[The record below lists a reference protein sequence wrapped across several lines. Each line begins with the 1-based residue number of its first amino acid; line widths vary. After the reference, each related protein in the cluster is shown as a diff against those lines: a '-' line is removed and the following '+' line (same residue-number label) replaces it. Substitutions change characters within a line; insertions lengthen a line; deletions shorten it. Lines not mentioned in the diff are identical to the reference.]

1 MRKIFKQTLSM
12 IMVVV
17 MLICAAPLDGFVGLE
32 FDFDNPFNFEAK
44 AATDPYYSKYGV
56 TYNQLFNLY
65 PYYLSPEAETLII
78 SNMKKGY
85 NEVLDSYSDVP
96 FVESYMY
103 ALKEGVGIFVK
114 ELAGLLPFVDSTKE
128 ELINKTSVNLL
139 KEISGSS
146 GIISSVVKMVSDS
159 FSDFQTS
166 YDLATSIG
174 KNELLEDLRE
184 ACKNLSDSEIKD
196 IFDEMLDN
204 ADSYMEG
211 LDYGIEYYQ
220 FIISVYELQEINE
233 ELISILI
240 EHLPT
245 TGDFGSELIE
255 IRNDMHKNIVAH
267 VVKHFLTNA
276 GIKLIS
282 KAIKG
287 VLNKMVASSLEMT
300 KFASQL
306 TTAVASLATSVF
318 AEYIYDKILGGV
330 MADELVETTLYSAY
344 VYELGSAVTRTETNF
359 MRNLGKVT
367 DSDIAEYEA
376 IYSAYL
382 TSIKTTLVSALEI
395 AKNDLQRDYVKQSIA
410 LCDAYSYEKYI
421 NLCMQAL
428 KKDIDAGKVAKPPVV
443 ESSGSSSTVTPEE
456 SRVSIQEKFK
466 QLQAAYPPNQN
477 VTFTK
482 SYGGAIQCFGF
493 ARFAFNKLFDCDMP
507 SWYHNN
513 KRYEYGDNQNVVMI
527 GQLSGSAQMTEANVK
542 ELLFQSRL
550 GDIIQACGSYSQH
563 TMMVVDADET
573 GVTVYE
579 CNWHGECGI
588 YQRKISYA
596 SFAQSY
602 GTPHSVGGCG
612 VSLYRAANYDSLYW
626 DGSAVFYDDS
636 VNFVIDDNG
645 VLTKYN
651 GWQQYVVIP
660 EEVTAIGN
668 KAFYNN
674 DRIIQ
679 VVMTDNVKS
688 IGNEAF
694 YGCDNLYS
702 CEFSNKLETIG
713 DYVFRS
719 CNNLSSALMPN
730 TVLSVGQGAY
740 YECANLSVL
749 TLSEALTSINYG
761 TFYKATRLKEA
772 IIPDGVTQIH
782 ESAFS
787 GCSNLEIVNLPK
799 ELVRLYEYA
808 FADCVSIQKINVPK
822 SLTTGSYNA
831 NSASSSYTGAF
842 KGCSNLKTVDFEEGC
857 TEIPYGLFA
866 NCDGLESIEI
876 PDTVTTIEKGA
887 FYNAKN
893 LKEVDIGN
901 SVTSINTSAFSGCVS
916 LSEIIVPNSVTVIEN
931 WAFDDCVS
939 LKDITLSK
947 SLKSIGASAF
957 RKTAIESIEIPKSL
971 ALCGM
976 TQSVDYKF
984 DITNYYLWCGPFVLC
999 ENLKTVTFESGIT
1012 QIVDNLFAGCVGLEE
1027 IEIPDTVTEIGESA
1041 FSYCLRLSSVTLTNI
1056 VKTIGKSAFYYCVS
1070 LPEIIIPD
1078 SVIEISGSAFYN
1090 CKSLVEIEIP
1100 DSVTNIGQNCFS
1112 GCSSLELAKL
1122 SDKTTDI
1129 IYRQFE
1135 NCTALKTIDIPAT
1148 VETIRS
1154 YAFYGCTSLESVN
1167 FAENSV
1173 LKTIDSSAFLGCTA
1187 LKKVI
1192 LPETTKTIYGQAFK
1206 NCTALT
1212 KVYIPESTKT
1222 LDTEAFMG
1230 CENLSDVNISDYSI
1244 TEIKS
1249 NTFKDCPGLKE
1260 IVLPKGLT
1268 KIGSQAFMNATGL
1281 EKAVIP
1287 ESVTSIDN
1295 SAFSYPDK
1303 MTIYGKTGSY
1313 AETFAKEKGF
1323 EFVDDTIPT
1332 EGMMLKDGIENITLE
1347 LGETYRAEFEVYP
1360 EDANEV
1366 ISLKASNNI
1375 VTISGHDIYARY
1387 TGDCVITASTLS
1399 GMTYDINVH
1408 IKSVSRIEILNNPN
1422 KMSYVL
1428 GEDFDTTGMKVQV
1441 VYGDGSVKEVTDY
1454 TITGFDSSVEGTS
1467 TLTITWKAING
1478 STYTKK
1484 LTVNIVDTRP
1494 KLTEIFV
1501 DTPPT
1506 KTEYELRERLD
1517 LTGLVIKGNYTDG
1530 SSQTITDYNVSGY
1543 NALKKGEQTITVTS
1557 GEFTTTFVVT
1567 VTEQHSH
1574 SYTSAVTTPAT
1585 CTTNG
1590 VKTFTCSCGDTYTES
1605 IVATGHAEETLPA
1618 KPATCS
1624 ETGLTEGEKCS
1635 VCGETLVA
1643 QQEIAKE
1650 NHSYDNDNDTTCNV
1664 CGDVREIETHN
1675 HSYTSNITTPAT
1687 CTKSGVRTYIC
1698 SCSDSYTESIKATG
1712 HKETT
1717 LNAVAATCISTG
1729 KTAGKKCSVCGTI
1742 TVAQRTVAKTAHNS
1756 NITIPAVV
1764 ATYSSEG
1771 KTAGKKCSACG
1782 KITIAQQTIAK
1793 LTLSKV
1799 SGLKAKDIKIA
1810 KSSEIKLVWN
1820 KVSGAEEYEVYQ
1832 YVSKKWKKIK
1842 TTSSTSYTVKKLKAD
1857 KEYKFKVRAVV
1868 DGANGAYSSVL
1879 TVKTVPAT
1887 TSKLTLKA
1895 GKKQLTVSWS
1905 TVSDISGYEVQYST
1919 SKKFTKKTTKTVSA
1933 KKSSKKTTIKKL
1945 TKGKK
1950 YYVRVRTYKT
1960 VNGKKIYSDWS
1971 TVKNERVK

>member
-1041 FSYCLRLSSVTLTNI
+1041 FSYCLRLSSVTLKNI

-1313 AETFAKEKGF
+1313 AETFAKE
-1323 EFVDDTIPT
+1323 
-1332 EGMMLKDGIENITLE
+1332 
-1347 LGETYRAEFEVYP
+1347 
-1360 EDANEV
+1360 
-1366 ISLKASNNI
+1366 
-1375 VTISGHDIYARY
+1375 
-1387 TGDCVITASTLS
+1387 
-1399 GMTYDINVH
+1399 
-1408 IKSVSRIEILNNPN
+1408 
-1422 KMSYVL
+1422 
-1428 GEDFDTTGMKVQV
+1428 
-1441 VYGDGSVKEVTDY
+1441 
-1454 TITGFDSSVEGTS
+1454 
-1467 TLTITWKAING
+1467 
-1478 STYTKK
+1478 
-1484 LTVNIVDTRP
+1484 
-1494 KLTEIFV
+1494 
-1501 DTPPT
+1501 
-1506 KTEYELRERLD
+1506 
-1517 LTGLVIKGNYTDG
+1517 
-1530 SSQTITDYNVSGY
+1530 
-1543 NALKKGEQTITVTS
+1543 
-1557 GEFTTTFVVT
+1557 
-1567 VTEQHSH
+1567 
-1574 SYTSAVTTPAT
+1574 
-1585 CTTNG
+1585 
-1590 VKTFTCSCGDTYTES
+1590 
-1605 IVATGHAEETLPA
+1605 
-1618 KPATCS
+1618 
-1624 ETGLTEGEKCS
+1624 
-1635 VCGETLVA
+1635 
-1643 QQEIAKE
+1643 
-1650 NHSYDNDNDTTCNV
+1650 
-1664 CGDVREIETHN
+1664 
-1675 HSYTSNITTPAT
+1675 
-1687 CTKSGVRTYIC
+1687 
-1698 SCSDSYTESIKATG
+1698 
-1712 HKETT
+1712 
-1717 LNAVAATCISTG
+1717 
-1729 KTAGKKCSVCGTI
+1729 
-1742 TVAQRTVAKTAHNS
+1742 
-1756 NITIPAVV
+1756 
-1764 ATYSSEG
+1764 
-1771 KTAGKKCSACG
+1771 
-1782 KITIAQQTIAK
+1782 
-1793 LTLSKV
+1793 
-1799 SGLKAKDIKIA
+1799 
-1810 KSSEIKLVWN
+1810 
-1820 KVSGAEEYEVYQ
+1820 
-1832 YVSKKWKKIK
+1832 
-1842 TTSSTSYTVKKLKAD
+1842 
-1857 KEYKFKVRAVV
+1857 
-1868 DGANGAYSSVL
+1868 
-1879 TVKTVPAT
+1879 
-1887 TSKLTLKA
+1887 
-1895 GKKQLTVSWS
+1895 
-1905 TVSDISGYEVQYST
+1905 
-1919 SKKFTKKTTKTVSA
+1919 
-1933 KKSSKKTTIKKL
+1933 
-1945 TKGKK
+1945 
-1950 YYVRVRTYKT
+1950 
-1960 VNGKKIYSDWS
+1960 
-1971 TVKNERVK
+1971 